1 MQFGLFTSSG
11 KEYLFL
17 LRNCFAMQNI
27 SIRPIRVEDNKYI
40 AAIIR
45 KILAEFGAN
54 KPGTVYFDPTTD
66 DLFQLFS
73 ESRSAYFIA
82 EREGIIL
89 GGSGVFPTPAL
100 PEGCC
105 ELVKLYLL
113 PEARGQGLGL
123 QLMKICF
130 QKALELDFTQMYL
143 ETMPELRTAIGLY
156 EKAGFTYL
164 PGPLGQS
171 GHFGC
176 DLWMIK
182 KL

>member
-1 MQFGLFTSSG
+1 M
-11 KEYLFL
+11 K
-17 LRNCFAMQNI
+17 NI
-27 SIRPIRVEDNKYI
+27 SIRPIRASDNTFI

-45 KILAEFGAN
+45 KILFEFGAN

-66 DLFQLFS
+66 NLFQLFS
-73 ESRSAYFIA
+73 IQNAAYY
-82 EREGIIL
+82 IL
-89 GGSGVFPTPAL
+89 EADGNIVGGSGVFPTPGL

-105 ELVKLYLL
+105 ELVKLYLIS
-113 PEARGQGLGL
+113 EMRGQGLGL
-123 QLMKICF
+123 LLMEKCF
-130 QKALELDFTQMYL
+130 QTAIDFGFTQMYL

-156 EKAGFTYL
+156 EKAGFSFL

-182 KL
+182 NLI

>member
-1 MQFGLFTSSG
+1 M
-11 KEYLFL
+11 K
-17 LRNCFAMQNI
+17 NI
-27 SIRPIRVEDNKYI
+27 TIRPLCAEDNREI

-45 KILAEFGAN
+45 KILTEFGAN

-66 DLFQLFS
+66 NLFQLFS
-73 ESRSAYFIA
+73 VPHAAYFVA
-82 EREGIIL
+82 ESEGRIV
-89 GGSGVFPTPAL
+89 GGSGVFPTVGL

-113 PEARGQGLGL
+113 AEMRGQGLGL
-123 QLMKICF
+123 MLMEKCF
-130 QKALELDFTQMYL
+130 LKAIEFGYKNMYL

-164 PGPLGQS
+164 TAPLGQS

-182 KL
+182 NL

>member
-1 MQFGLFTSSG
+1 M
-11 KEYLFL
+11 KKIY
-17 LRNCFAMQNI
+17 
-27 SIRPIRVEDNKYI
+27 IRPIREADNAVI

-45 KILAEFGAN
+45 KILIEFGAN

-66 DLFQLFS
+66 NLFQLFS
-73 ESRSAYFIA
+73 VADAAYYIA
-82 EREGIIL
+82 EADDKIV
-89 GGSGVFPTPAL
+89 GGSGVFPTPGL

-113 PEARGQGLGL
+113 SEMRGQGLGL
-123 QLMKICF
+123 LLMEKCF
-130 QKALELDFTQMYL
+130 QKAIDFGFTHMYL

-156 EKAGFTYL
+156 EKAGFSFL

-182 KL
+182 NLS

>member
-1 MQFGLFTSSG
+1 M
-11 KEYLFL
+11 K
-17 LRNCFAMQNI
+17 NI
-27 SIRPIRVEDNKYI
+27 CIRPLRAEDNGDI

-66 DLFQLFS
+66 HLFQLFS
-73 ESRSAYFIA
+73 VPHSAYFIA
-82 EREGIIL
+82 ESEGRIL
-89 GGSGVFPTPAL
+89 GGSGVFPTLGL
-100 PEGCC
+100 PPGCC

-113 PEARGQGLGL
+113 SEMRGLGL
-123 QLMKICF
+123 GLLLMEKCF
-130 QKALELDFTQMYL
+130 QQAIAFGFEQMYL

-164 PGPLGQS
+164 PGPLGNS

-182 KL
+182 NLL

>member
-1 MQFGLFTSSG
+1 M
-11 KEYLFL
+11 KKIYL
-17 LRNCFAMQNI
+17 
-27 SIRPIRVEDNKYI
+27 RPIHAADNKQI

-45 KILAEFGAN
+45 QILSEFGAN
-54 KPGTVYFDPTTD
+54 KPGTVFFDPTTD
-66 DLFQLFS
+66 DLFRLFS
-73 ESRSAYFIA
+73 APGSAYFIA
-82 EREGIIL
+82 EADGEIV
-89 GGSGVFPTPAL
+89 GGSGIFPTPGL
-100 PEGCC
+100 PAGCC

-113 PEARGQGLGL
+113 PEMRGQGLGL
-123 QLMKICF
+123 LLMEKCF
-130 QKALELDFTQMYL
+130 QKAIDFGFKKMYL

-182 KL
+182 NLL